1 MISFDVKLI
10 FTIVPLDRIVDI
22 ILRRT
27 FDNQEIQTTLR
38 KKELKELLI
47 LCTKNIYFNFGG
59 KTFFKCG
66 QGFTVRSSVSW
77 YFDGIP
83 RKYVSSNLN
92 WIHEVLEKVC
102 GWYYLLCENLICHV
116 YSFNSKQF

>member
-59 KTFFKCG
+59 KNFFKCG
-66 QGFTVRSSVSW
+66 QGFTVRSSVS
-77 YFDGIP
+77 
-83 RKYVSSNLN
+83 
-92 WIHEVLEKVC
+92 
-102 GWYYLLCENLICHV
+102 
-116 YSFNSKQF
+116 